1 MGRRREPEHAKAAR
15 LSLHRHIHILT
26 CLSHTHK
33 KETKIE
39 IRKNKKKSDPLL
51 YLKQQVPLE
60 RR

>member
-1 MGRRREPEHAKAAR
+1 MLKFKITIPF
-15 LSLHRHIHILT
+15 SLYLFRAN
-26 CLSHTHK
+26 THK

-51 YLKQQVPLE
+51 HLKQQVPLE